1 MATILVIDDNSPDGP
16 SEDLSLDE
24 RATDSPPWELT
35 GRRARSVTQRGAP
48 GRRAASGGTAVS
60 VIRVEPR
67 GGRNYEVE
75 IAEETAP
82 GASGLTFSYQV
93 RVDDTVVSELGLDP
107 DLSAQPPGAAG
118 GVAYWGV
125 ANADEAWARLLK
137 QGATPAS
144 PVREVG
150 GGIRVATVK
159 DPFGNV
165 FAIIENPHF
174 PNTAT

>member
-1 MATILVIDDNSPDGP
+1 MSSARFLGLRTVIYPVK
-16 SEDLSLDE
+16 DL
-24 RATDSPPWELT
+24 AK
-35 GRRARSVTQRGAP
+35 ARSWYTEVLGTKPYFDEPFYVGFNV
-48 GRRAASGGTAVS
+48 GG
-60 VIRVEPR
+60 
-67 GGRNYEVE
+67 
-75 IAEETAP
+75 
-82 GASGLTFSYQV
+82 F
-93 RVDDTVVSELGLDP
+93 ELGLDP
-107 DLSAQPPGAAG
+107 DTSAQPPGAAG

-125 ANADEAWARLLK
+125 ENADEAWARLLK